1 MRDPVDCATEAEA
14 AEWRE
19 RRELLS
25 DEEPAAKRERRAL
38 RERGARDTWLL
49 REKREGESRTKKD
62 APAKRDVTRACPN
75 IWDTQDASRMRLARE
90 RERLISGHSQ
100 RETDTNVC
108 E

>member
-49 REKREGESRTKKD
+49 REKRESD
-62 APAKRDVTRACPN
+62 
-75 IWDTQDASRMRLARE
+75 
-90 RERLISGHSQ
+90 
-100 RETDTNVC
+100 
-108 E
+108 